1 MGESMILLLLVAS
14 LIQACLGVPLQI
26 NFEDMN
32 KEVEIKKE
40 MPRIEPPLIFN
51 LITKANKDSK
61 VPMHEGDIALDVSRS
76 AIKCDDGGCRWKK
89 NSTRIVNVPYTL
101 SSSYSSSD
109 VSVILGAFQEFATL
123 TCIRFI
129 PQTNES
135 DYLQI
140 MSSPGCWSYIGKRG
154 GGQTVSVESRCMVHG
169 SVQHELTHAL
179 GFYHEQSRSDR
190 DNYVTIVKEN
200 ILPGAEPN
208 FNSYDTLNQGIEYD
222 FGSVMHYP
230 SDAFSK
236 DPDNLFTIIPK
247 SNAAIGQ
254 RYGLS
259 TLDVAKINKL
269 YQCGVCGTLLGDSSG
284 SLTSSNYPSN
294 YPNASSCLWLIRV
307 PGNQVLLQFSAFD
320 VQPTSGCTS
329 DYLKIYDGPS
339 TSSPLLLDRSCGAGQ
354 LPSIIS
360 SQNFMLLQFVS
371 DNMTEATGFKAS
383 YSTVT
388 CGSVLTNPVGTF
400 STPNYPSLY
409 PSNMYCTW
417 SISAPL
423 GFVVS
428 LNMTDFN
435 VEPKSTCIFDY
446 VLAYDG
452 AKTTSPLIGRYCGK
466 TSLPSFTST
475 GNNLLVQF
483 HSDDSVQLKGFLA
496 KYVFADKG
504 YGQETW
510 LITPMRHP
518 QTAAEVC
525 YNSACRKTI
534 CIVERTIGLLKAR
547 FLCLAVWLDQGA
559 DAVQPRGDVQDN
571 PHLLSATQSLHTPS
585 NGRARGKATGA

>member
-26 NFEDMN
+26 NFEDLN

-40 MPRIEPPLIFN
+40 TPRVEPPLIFN
-51 LITKANKDSK
+51 LITKANKGRYSKAIVQCNNTDKGHTYSK
-61 VPMHEGDIALDVSRS
+61 VPMHEGDIALDISRS

-89 NSTRIVNVPYTL
+89 NSTGIVNVPYTL

-140 MSSPGCWSYIGKRG
+140 MSSSGCWSYIGKRG
-154 GGQTVSVESRCMVHG
+154 GGQTVSLESGCMVHG

-179 GFYHEQSRSDR
+179 GFFHEQSRSDR

-236 DPDNLFTIIPK
+236 DPDNLSTIIPK

-371 DNMTEATGFKAS
+371 DNITEATGFKAS

-409 PSNMYCTW
+409 PSNMDCTW

-496 KYVFADKG
+496 KYAFDDDGGQQNRRLLPLEKQMADDSPVR
-504 YGQETW
+504 Q
-510 LITPMRHP
+510 
-518 QTAAEVC
+518 
-525 YNSACRKTI
+525 
-534 CIVERTIGLLKAR
+534 
-547 FLCLAVWLDQGA
+547 LDEQ
-559 DAVQPRGDVQDN
+559 AVQWHWP
-571 PHLLSATQSLHTPS
+571 
-585 NGRARGKATGA
+585 